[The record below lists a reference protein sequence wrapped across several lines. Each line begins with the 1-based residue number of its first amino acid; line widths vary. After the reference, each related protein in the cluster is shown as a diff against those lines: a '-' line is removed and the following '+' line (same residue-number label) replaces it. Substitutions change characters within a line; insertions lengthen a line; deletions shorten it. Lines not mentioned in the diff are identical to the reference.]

1 MKKKLVKAKIIN
13 EITNSLGTMKV
24 NEVCYVKEVWIN
36 SIEGDIDVKLESE
49 NNELLMITSISNIE
63 IIK

>member
-1 MKKKLVKAKIIN
+1 MKLVKAKIIN
-13 EITNSLGTMKV
+13 EISNSIGTMKA

-36 SIEGDIDVKLESE
+36 SIEGDINVKLESE
-49 NNELLMITSISNIE
+49 NNKLLMITSISNIE